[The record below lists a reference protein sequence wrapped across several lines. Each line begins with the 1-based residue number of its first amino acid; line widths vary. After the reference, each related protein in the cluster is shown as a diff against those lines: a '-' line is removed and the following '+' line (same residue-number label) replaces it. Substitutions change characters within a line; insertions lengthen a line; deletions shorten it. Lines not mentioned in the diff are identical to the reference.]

1 LLLAIK
7 LGKSLFATDDGKA
20 IKAARFFKV
29 PFIVS
34 SKIVVELFRLQKIS
48 FKKARESLEK
58 LGKIGR
64 YSPEIIA
71 DALVSLMEEKMGKP
85 TTIRIPEDLL
95 DEINEFVQELKLD
108 RSAYLRE
115 VVRKGFTV
123 DKQDR
128 LLLKYVRK
136 ELSQMEVCEELKW
149 DPWEFLTQLKAR
161 NLYLNVE
168 LEDWLD
174 AAELPS

>member
-1 LLLAIK
+1 MA
-7 LGKSLFATDDGKA
+7 
-20 IKAARFFKV
+20 
-29 PFIVS
+29 
-34 SKIVVELFRLQKIS
+34 
-48 FKKARESLEK
+48 
-58 LGKIGR
+58 
-64 YSPEIIA
+64 
-71 DALVSLMEEKMGKP
+71 KP

-95 DEINEFVQELKLD
+95 NEIDQFVQESKLD

-115 VVRKGFTV
+115 VLRKGFSL

-136 ELSQMEVCEELKW
+136 ELSQMEVCNELKW
-149 DPWEFLTQLKAR
+149 DPWEFLTQLKTR
-161 NLYLNVE
+161 NLCLNLE

>member
-1 LLLAIK
+1 MA
-7 LGKSLFATDDGKA
+7 
-20 IKAARFFKV
+20 
-29 PFIVS
+29 
-34 SKIVVELFRLQKIS
+34 
-48 FKKARESLEK
+48 
-58 LGKIGR
+58 
-64 YSPEIIA
+64 
-71 DALVSLMEEKMGKP
+71 KP

-95 DEINEFVQELKLD
+95 NEINEFVQELKLD
-108 RSAYLRE
+108 RSAYFRE
-115 VVRKGFTV
+115 VLRKGFSV

-136 ELSQMEVCEELKW
+136 ELSQMEVCKELNW

-174 AAELPS
+174 ASELPS